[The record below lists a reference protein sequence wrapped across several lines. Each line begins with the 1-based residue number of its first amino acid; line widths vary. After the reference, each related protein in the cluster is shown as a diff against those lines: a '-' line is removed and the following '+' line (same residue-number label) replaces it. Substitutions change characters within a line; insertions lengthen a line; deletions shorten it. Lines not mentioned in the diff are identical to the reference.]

1 MKGVWLSYLLPRSL
15 VEPFEAVVRE
25 DGHKPAHA
33 FRAAVAGFLKMTP
46 QEQAAAMKAIE
57 HLDTRLP
64 SQGRRGKRDPAVG
77 LAVQLKIKHPDR
89 TIG

>member
-1 MKGVWLSYLLPRSL
+1 MRGVSLSCLLPRSL
-15 VEPFEAVVRE
+15 VEQFEAVVRE
-25 DGHKPAHA
+25 DGHKPALA

-46 QEQAAAMKAIE
+46 QEQATAMKAIE
-57 HLDTRLP
+57 HLDIRLP
-64 SQGRRGKRDPAVG
+64 GQARRGKRDPALG